1 MGFGSFVKKTW
12 GRAKKIAKGVGKA
25 LKGVARVAAGLL
37 RSVLTF
43 DWLRVYLGW
52 TSTRTL
58 QLRVVILSN
67 QAGPVLDYSVIPNFD
82 PIEPGTISADRRAL
96 DIAIDEARRIFK
108 EQADVVIKPDV
119 NSQLVSTITT
129 PAPEA
134 ALNPRCDWD
143 GFVDSLGIAGA
154 YFQQNIVS
162 PLVASVTVFV
172 VEDVQ
177 DKRGCS
183 YGAFGDYTVIDRS
196 GIYDEDDPAAAQS
209 VNPWTLAHEIAHAC
223 NLFHP
228 GAGSSLMRAGPDG
241 RRDHLFD
248 WQRVILRASHLT
260 GGL

>member
-1 MGFGSFVKKTW
+1 MGFGSFVKNTW
-12 GRAKKIAKGVGKA
+12 GKVKKFAKGVGKA
-25 LKGVARVAAGLL
+25 LKGVARVAAGFF

-67 QAGPVLDYSVIPNFD
+67 QAGPVLDYSVVSNFD
-82 PIEPGTISADRRAL
+82 FEPGTISADRRAL

-108 EQADVVIKPDV
+108 NQADVVIKPDV
-119 NSQLVSTITT
+119 NSELVSTITT
-129 PAPEA
+129 AAPTPA
-134 ALNPRCDWD
+134 LTPRCNWD
-143 GFVDSLGIAGA
+143 GFVDSLGVAGA
-154 YFQQNIVS
+154 YYQQNLVS
-162 PLVASVTVFV
+162 PLLASVTVFV
-172 VEDVQ
+172 VENVQ
-177 DKRGCS
+177 NKRGCS

-196 GIYDEDDPAAAQS
+196 GIYDDDNPAPVQS

-228 GAGSSLMRAGPDG
+228 GAGSSLMRSSASG

-260 GGL
+260 SGL